1 MFLQMALFCSLL
13 SRSSNTL
20 YICITSS
27 LFTHLLMNGQ
37 GISMFW
43 LLWIV
48 LLRTKGYSL
57 FELWLC
63 PGVWPEVGLLDYT
76 VILFLITVKGNSI
89 LFSIVAAPTYIPTN
103 SVGGFNFSTLFPYT
117 TLFRSLPSHK
127 NEQNNAICRNMDATR
142 NYHAKW
148 IKSERERK
156 IPYDI
161 TYVVLCCA

>member
-103 SVGGFNFSTLFPYT
+103 SVGGFNFSTLFPA
-117 TLFRSLPSHK
+117 FV
-127 NEQNNAICRNMDATR
+127 ICRLFNDGYSDQPTQSGTLE
-142 NYHAKW
+142 KTVDSQVFGTW
-148 IKSERERK
+148 
-156 IPYDI
+156 
-161 TYVVLCCA
+161 